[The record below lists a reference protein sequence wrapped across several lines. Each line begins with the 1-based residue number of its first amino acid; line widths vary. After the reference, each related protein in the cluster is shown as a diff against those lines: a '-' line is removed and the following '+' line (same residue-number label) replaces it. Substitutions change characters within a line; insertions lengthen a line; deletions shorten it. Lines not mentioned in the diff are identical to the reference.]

1 MRNALRTAALALL
14 LAAATFAATPAAAA
28 DAFSLD
34 LGING
39 GVLGT
44 NDTRSS
50 LFVGGAQAR
59 FHIVW
64 IVAAEVRVSYYSD
77 TYDVSSLGSV
87 EVKNLPIQFSGML
100 YLLKFP
106 HFGLYVLGGATH
118 NTLMLDGQG
127 NVQGSQTTNKWAAH
141 AGAGLDFGLSQHF
154 ILNVDG
160 RYVFLNVDV
169 ANLPPASSGA
179 YKSDYWAATIGLNW
193 KLF

>member
-1 MRNALRTAALALL
+1 MKIALRTATLCAL
-14 LAAATFAATPAAAA
+14 LAAGVFAAAPAAAG

-44 NDTRSS
+44 NDTKSN

-64 IVAAEVRVSYYSD
+64 IFAAEVRMSYYSD
-77 TYDVSSLGSV
+77 TYDVGSLGSV

-127 NVQGSQTTNKWAAH
+127 NVQGSETTNKWAAH
-141 AGAGLDFGLSQHF
+141 AGAGLDFRLSEHF

-160 RYVFLNVDV
+160 RYVFLNVDLE
-169 ANLPPASSGA
+169 NLPPPSSGA
-179 YKSDYWAATIGLNW
+179 YKGDYWTATLGLNW